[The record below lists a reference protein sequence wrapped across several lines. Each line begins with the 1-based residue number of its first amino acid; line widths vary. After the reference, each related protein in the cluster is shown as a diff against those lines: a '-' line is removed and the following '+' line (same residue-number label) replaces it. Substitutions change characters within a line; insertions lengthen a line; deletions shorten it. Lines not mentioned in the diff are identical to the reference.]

1 MAFASVTFR
10 GSTLPEKKPIAYHG
24 NPQDF
29 RRSKTR
35 QKAKAYV
42 AQQVTLGQTPLSSPD
57 AVFYT
62 DGSALLA
69 SRTAEWVVYLN
80 RACAFPVSLWGP
92 VVTGQ
97 SEPDWRG
104 ALRPTNKTGEI
115 SAFCHAHKWIRASD
129 GTSSINSPTSQ
140 FDRRLRVL
148 LAPRRGQL
156 HQGPMK

>member
-62 DGSALLA
+62 NGSSLLA
-69 SRTAEWVVYLN
+69 SGTAGWGVYLT
-80 RACAFPVSLWGP
+80 RASAPPVSLWGP
-92 VVTGQ
+92 VVTDLT
-97 SEPDWRG
+97 EPDWIG
-104 ALRPTNKTGEI
+104 APRPTNNTGEI
-115 SAFCHAHKWIRASD
+115 SAFIMP
-129 GTSSINSPTSQ
+129 SS
-140 FDRRLRVL
+140 R
-148 LAPRRGQL
+148 
-156 HQGPMK
+156 